1 MHSLFLLSG
10 LLCDG
15 TVWGDVP
22 ELLADAAD
30 VRIVFFR
37 GFASISAMAEHV
49 LSVAPARFAVAGHS
63 MGGRVALEVLR
74 RAPQRVSAIALLDTG
89 VHPVREGEA
98 QSRGELV
105 RLARAEGMAALAA
118 AWLPPMMGASAAR
131 VAAVMPSLVEMVKR
145 STPEAFSAQINAL
158 LHRPDAAPV
167 LSGIKVPALLLSGKN
182 DNWSSLAQ
190 HREMQRSVAHAALV
204 GIDDAGHMAPI
215 EQPEAVAGALRAW
228 LATIQEPV

>member
-1 MHSLFLLSG
+1 MHSLLLLSG

-49 LSVAPARFAVAGHS
+49 LSVAPGRFAVAGHS
-63 MGGRVALEVLR
+63 MGGRVALEVL
-74 RAPQRVSAIALLDTG
+74 LDTG

-98 QSRGELV
+98 ESRGELV
-105 RLARAEGMAALAA
+105 RLARAKGMAALAA
-118 AWLPPMMGASAAR
+118 AWLPPMMGASAVR
-131 VAAVMPSLVEMVKR
+131 IAAVMPALVEMVKR

-158 LHRPDAAPV
+158 LHRPDAEPV
-167 LSGIKVPALLLSGKN
+167 LSSIKVPALLLSGTN

-204 GIDDAGHMAPI
+204 GIEDAGHMAPI
-215 EQPEAVAGALRAW
+215 EQPEAVAGALREW
-228 LATIQEPV
+228 LAAINEPV

>member
-1 MHSLFLLSG
+1 MHSLLLLSG

-22 ELLADAAD
+22 ERLADAAN

-37 GFASISAMAEHV
+37 GFASMSAMAEHV
-49 LSVAPARFAVAGHS
+49 LSVAPERFAVAGHS

-74 RAPQRVSAIALLDTG
+74 RAPQRVTAIALLNTG

-98 QSRGELV
+98 ESRGELV

-158 LHRPDAAPV
+158 LHRPDAEPV
-167 LSGIKVPALLLSGKN
+167 LSSIKVPALLLSGTN
-182 DNWSSLAQ
+182 DRWSSLAQ
-190 HREMQRSVAHAALV
+190 HAEMQRSVPHAALIA
-204 GIDDAGHMAPI
+204 IDDAGHMSPV
-215 EQPEAVAGALRAW
+215 EQPGAVAGALREW
-228 LATIQEPV
+228 LAAV